1 MRVLPVFPLGGFS
14 RLCRTPRLLALLVL
28 APLIAVPALAD
39 DTYCG
44 IVNGRFVT
52 DCPESGRAKDPAS
65 PRAAECQRLSSEL
78 AGQTGMGSFPATM
91 KKDDLQKL
99 YSRRCNTSTAD
110 RTQLG
115 DTPECDRIARD
126 LHGLAGSSVQPALVS
141 KTDLLRQYDMRCAA
155 PPPRERPAVV
165 IIR

>member
-1 MRVLPVFPLGGFS
+1 MRLLPVFP
-14 RLCRTPRLLALLVL
+14 RLSCRLPRLPALLVL
-28 APLIAVPALAD
+28 APLFIAPALAAD
-39 DTYCG
+39 SYCG
-44 IVNGRFVT
+44 IVNGRFVK
-52 DCPESGRAKDPAS
+52 DCPAAGAAKDAAN

-110 RTQLG
+110 RTLLG

-126 LHGLAGSSVQPALVS
+126 LYGLAGSSVQPALVS
-141 KTDLLRQYDMRCAA
+141 KTDLLRQYDLRCAA
-155 PPPRERPAVV
+155 PPRHERPAVV
-165 IIR
+165 IVR